1 MSVTVERFKKA
12 MNLDD
17 VEEEMELITGYLAA
31 AENSIKTA
39 IGEDKS
45 GTFYARE
52 IVASLLDVAVI
63 AVAGSYYTYR
73 LSLSDAQAYPINLT
87 SNSIIGQLRGMYDV
101 FKEEEVEN
109 G

>member
-1 MSVTVERFKKA
+1 MSVDIARFNKA
-12 MNLDD
+12 MNLDGD
-17 VEEEMELITGYLAA
+17 EEDALIKGYLEA
-31 AENSIKTA
+31 AENSIKNA

-45 GTFYARE
+45 GKFYARE
-52 IVASLLDVAVI
+52 DVASLLDVAAI
-63 AVAGSYYTYR
+63 AIAGSYYQYR

>member
-17 VEEEMELITGYLAA
+17 AEEEKELIDGYLAA
-31 AENSIKTA
+31 AAHSIKTA
-39 IGEDKS
+39 VGEDKS
-45 GTFYARE
+45 GKFYARE

-87 SNSIIGQLRGMYDV
+87 SNAIIGQLRGLYDV
-101 FKEEEVEN
+101 FMEGEDE
-109 G
+109 

>member
-1 MSVTVERFKKA
+1 MTVTLERFNKA
-12 MNLDD
+12 MNLDGD
-17 VEEEMELITGYLAA
+17 EDDALVKGYLEA
-31 AENSIKTA
+31 AEHSIKNA

-45 GTFYARE
+45 GTFYTRE

-101 FKEEEVEN
+101 FKEEEEVEN

>member
-1 MSVTVERFKKA
+1 MTVTLERFNKA
-12 MNLDD
+12 MNLDGD
-17 VEEEMELITGYLAA
+17 EDDALVKGYLEA
-31 AENSIKTA
+31 AEHSIKNA

-45 GTFYARE
+45 GKFYARE
-52 IVASLLDVAVI
+52 DVASLLDVAVI

-73 LSLSDAQAYPINLT
+73 LSLSDAQVYPINLT

>member
-1 MSVTVERFKKA
+1 MTVTLERFNKA
-12 MNLDD
+12 MNLDGD
-17 VEEEMELITGYLAA
+17 EDDALVKGYLEA
-31 AENSIKTA
+31 AEHSIKNA

-45 GTFYARE
+45 GKFYARE
-52 IVASLLDVAVI
+52 DVASLLDVAVI

-87 SNSIIGQLRGMYDV
+87 SNSIIGQLRGMYYV

>member
-17 VEEEMELITGYLAA
+17 VEEEELVTGYLAA

-39 IGEDKS
+39 VGEDKS
-45 GTFYARE
+45 GKFYTRK
-52 IVASLLDVAVI
+52 IVVSLLDVAVI

-87 SNSIIGQLRGMYDV
+87 SNAIIGQLRGLYDV
-101 FKEEEVEN
+101 FMEGEDE
-109 G
+109 

>member
-1 MSVTVERFKKA
+1 MTVTLERFNKA
-12 MNLDD
+12 MNLDGD
-17 VEEEMELITGYLAA
+17 EDDALVKGYLEA
-31 AENSIKTA
+31 AEHSIKNA

-45 GTFYARE
+45 GKFYARE
-52 IVASLLDVAVI
+52 DVASLLDVAVI

-101 FKEEEVEN
+101 FKEEEVDN

>member
-1 MSVTVERFKKA
+1 MTVTLERFKKA
-12 MNLDD
+12 MNLDE
-17 VEEEMELITGYLAA
+17 VEDNGLVQDYLTA
-31 AENSIKTA
+31 AEHSIKTA
-39 IGEDKS
+39 VGEDKS
-45 GTFYARE
+45 GKFYDRE
-52 IVASLLDVAVI
+52 DIASLLDVAVI
-63 AVAGSYYTYR
+63 AIAGSYYQYR